1 MTIFSC
7 QFIDSPLLT
16 LYIKDGGVCVTVI
29 RSKLKEVME
38 NHDPKLS
45 IRKLAKEINY
55 HFDSV
60 RRMYK
65 DEMVQYPRD
74 LLLKLCLYFNV
85 QPGQL
90 IGIEMDVES
99 DWKIDTSMHYQ
110 EDSNDKEIENNRE
123 L

>member
-1 MTIFSC
+1 MS
-7 QFIDSPLLT
+7 
-16 LYIKDGGVCVTVI
+16 VI

-45 IRKLAKEINY
+45 IRKLAKDVNY

-90 IGIEMDVES
+90 IRIEEDEKS
-99 DWKIDTSMHYQ
+99 DWTIDESIDRQ
-110 EDSNDKEIENNRE
+110 VDGNDKEIDKNGN

>member
-1 MTIFSC
+1 MS
-7 QFIDSPLLT
+7 
-16 LYIKDGGVCVTVI
+16 VI

-45 IRKLAKEINY
+45 IRKLAKDVNY

-90 IGIEMDVES
+90 IGIEDDEDRNCALDES
-99 DWKIDTSMHYQ
+99 IDHQ
-110 EDSNDKEIENNRE
+110 EDDNDKENDKGAN

>member
-1 MTIFSC
+1 M
-7 QFIDSPLLT
+7 L
-16 LYIKDGGVCVTVI
+16 VI

-45 IRKLAKEINY
+45 IRKLAKDVNY

-65 DEMVQYPRD
+65 DEMVQYPKD

-90 IGIEMDVES
+90 IRIEEDEES
-99 DWKIDTSMHYQ
+99 DLTTDESIDYQ
-110 EDSNDKEIENNRE
+110 EYDNDKRLI
-123 L
+123 

>member
-1 MTIFSC
+1 MS
-7 QFIDSPLLT
+7 
-16 LYIKDGGVCVTVI
+16 VI

-45 IRKLAKEINY
+45 IRKLAKDINY

-90 IGIEMDVES
+90 IGIEMDEES
-99 DWKIDTSMHYQ
+99 DWTIDASIDYQ
-110 EDSNDKEIENNRE
+110 EDVMTRKPIHNGN

>member
-1 MTIFSC
+1 MS
-7 QFIDSPLLT
+7 
-16 LYIKDGGVCVTVI
+16 VI

-45 IRKLAKEINY
+45 IRKLSKEINY

-90 IGIEMDVES
+90 IGIEMNVES
-99 DWKIDTSMHYQ
+99 DWTIDASMDYQ
-110 EDSNDKEIENNRE
+110 EDVNDKE
-123 L
+123 LD

>member
-1 MTIFSC
+1 MSVAIH
-7 QFIDSPLLT
+7 
-16 LYIKDGGVCVTVI
+16 
-29 RSKLKEVME
+29 SKLKEVME

-45 IRKLAKEINY
+45 IRKLAKDINY

-74 LLLKLCLYFNV
+74 LLLKLCLYFKV

-90 IGIEMDVES
+90 IRIDEDEKSVMIIDESQVE
-99 DWKIDTSMHYQ
+99 
-110 EDSNDKEIENNRE
+110 E
-123 L
+123 

>member
-1 MTIFSC
+1 M
-7 QFIDSPLLT
+7 P
-16 LYIKDGGVCVTVI
+16 VI
-29 RSKLKEVME
+29 HSKLSVVME

-45 IRKLAKEINY
+45 IRQLAKDINY

-65 DEMVQYPRD
+65 NEMVQYPRD

-85 QPGQL
+85 QPGEL
-90 IGIEMDVES
+90 IGIDEMEES
-99 DWKIDTSMHYQ
+99 DCTIEEAKDHK
-110 EDSNDKEIENNRE
+110 EDGHDKGNDQAGN

>member
-1 MTIFSC
+1 M
-7 QFIDSPLLT
+7 
-16 LYIKDGGVCVTVI
+16 TVI

-45 IRKLAKEINY
+45 IRKLAKDVNY
-55 HFDSV
+55 HFDSI

-74 LLLKLCLYFNV
+74 LLLKLCIYFDV

-90 IGIEMDVES
+90 IGIEKGVENDRGKDES
-99 DWKIDTSMHYQ
+99 IAQQ
-110 EDSNDKEIENNRE
+110 EDRNE
-123 L
+123 

>member
-1 MTIFSC
+1 MTIFSS
-7 QFIDSPLLT
+7 QFIDSPLRT
-16 LYIKDGGVCVTVI
+16 LYINGGGVCVSVI

-45 IRKLAKEINY
+45 IRRLAKEINY

-90 IGIEMDVES
+90 IGIEMDEES
-99 DWKIDTSMHYQ
+99 DWTIDASMDYQ
-110 EDSNDKEIENNRE
+110 EDVNDKEIDYNGE

>member
-1 MTIFSC
+1 MS
-7 QFIDSPLLT
+7 
-16 LYIKDGGVCVTVI
+16 VI

-99 DWKIDTSMHYQ
+99 DWTIDASMDYQ
-110 EDSNDKEIENNRE
+110 EDVNDKEFI
-123 L
+123 

>member
-1 MTIFSC
+1 
-7 QFIDSPLLT
+7 
-16 LYIKDGGVCVTVI
+16 
-29 RSKLKEVME
+29 ME

-45 IRKLAKEINY
+45 IRRLAKEINY

-90 IGIEMDVES
+90 IGIEMDEES
-99 DWKIDTSMHYQ
+99 DWTIDASMDYQ
-110 EDSNDKEIENNRE
+110 EDVNDKEID
-123 L
+123 

>member
-1 MTIFSC
+1 MS
-7 QFIDSPLLT
+7 
-16 LYIKDGGVCVTVI
+16 VI

-45 IRKLAKEINY
+45 IRRLAKEINY

-90 IGIEMDVES
+90 IGIEMDEES
-99 DWKIDTSMHYQ
+99 DWTIDASMDYQ
-110 EDSNDKEIENNRE
+110 EDVNDKEIDYNGE

>member
-1 MTIFSC
+1 M
-7 QFIDSPLLT
+7 P
-16 LYIKDGGVCVTVI
+16 VI
-29 RSKLKEVME
+29 RSKLSEVME
-38 NHDPKLS
+38 KHDPKLS

-74 LLLKLCLYFNV
+74 LLLKLCTYFNI
-85 QPGQL
+85 QPGEL
-90 IGIEMDVES
+90 IRMEADEN
-99 DWKIDTSMHYQ
+99 DWTIDKANEY
-110 EDSNDKEIENNRE
+110 EEEGNDKETVQDGN

>member
-1 MTIFSC
+1 MSAAIH
-7 QFIDSPLLT
+7 
-16 LYIKDGGVCVTVI
+16 
-29 RSKLKEVME
+29 SKLKEVME

-45 IRKLAKEINY
+45 IRKLAKDINY

-74 LLLKLCLYFNV
+74 LLLKLCLYFKV

-90 IGIEMDVES
+90 IRIDEDEES
-99 DWKIDTSMHYQ
+99 TWIIDESQVQ
-110 EDSNDKEIENNRE
+110 E
-123 L
+123 

>member
-1 MTIFSC
+1 M
-7 QFIDSPLLT
+7 P
-16 LYIKDGGVCVTVI
+16 VI
-29 RSKLKEVME
+29 RSKLKNVME

-45 IRKLAKEINY
+45 IRKLAKDVNY

-90 IGIEMDVES
+90 IGIDEEEES
-99 DWKIDTSMHYQ
+99 DWTIDESIDHQ
-110 EDSNDKEIENNRE
+110 EDGNDNETDKNGN

>member
-1 MTIFSC
+1 MMS
-7 QFIDSPLLT
+7 
-16 LYIKDGGVCVTVI
+16 VI

-45 IRKLAKEINY
+45 IRKLAKDVNY
-55 HFDSV
+55 HFDSI

-90 IGIEMDVES
+90 IRIEEEDES
-99 DWKIDTSMHYQ
+99 DWTIDETIDQQ
-110 EDSNDKEIENNRE
+110 EDGNDKETDHNGN

>member
-1 MTIFSC
+1 MSAAIH
-7 QFIDSPLLT
+7 
-16 LYIKDGGVCVTVI
+16 
-29 RSKLKEVME
+29 SKLKEVME

-45 IRKLAKEINY
+45 IRKLAKDINY

-74 LLLKLCLYFNV
+74 LLLKLCLYFKV

-90 IGIEMDVES
+90 IRIDEDEES
-99 DWKIDTSMHYQ
+99 AWIIDESQ
-110 EDSNDKEIENNRE
+110 VDE
-123 L
+123 

>member
-1 MTIFSC
+1 MS
-7 QFIDSPLLT
+7 
-16 LYIKDGGVCVTVI
+16 VI
-29 RSKLKEVME
+29 RSNLKEVMY

-45 IRKLAKEINY
+45 IRRLAKDVNY

-90 IGIEMDVES
+90 IKIVDSDLNVWPLEES
-99 DWKIDTSMHYQ
+99 NDLQ
-110 EDSNDKEIENNRE
+110 EDNKDNDKGTDNN
-123 L
+123 

>member
-1 MTIFSC
+1 MS
-7 QFIDSPLLT
+7 
-16 LYIKDGGVCVTVI
+16 VI

-99 DWKIDTSMHYQ
+99 DWTIDASMDYQ
-110 EDSNDKEIENNRE
+110 EEVNDKEIDNNRE